1 MSKPSVFQD
10 TAAEIVAMEYDE
22 PEPLVQDLLEAGEVA
37 LFIAQEKSGKSTLMR
52 QLGLDVCR
60 GDLFLGRFKTAEG
73 SVLHIDYENRR
84 WNIKKNFIGLNG
96 DGRPMPSNFHIRS
109 FLRLVDRD
117 VGFDG
122 NGFTKLIELAEA
134 YQPRLLIIDPLRL
147 AVGPGTDLLKDKHI
161 TELLAKAQSIVGNM
175 PNTTLVLV
183 HHLKKKQED
192 DCSLLADP
200 KNWISRIYGGQALLA
215 TAECILGLEER
226 VNGIFTLATIQRNLP
241 AMTLHLE
248 RQVEGLRFGLCSED
262 VILAE
267 VFTATQK
274 QVWNQLSAEF
284 SRSDAAKAAET
295 IGSTKGVSDNLIKN
309 AIKAGLVRQPEP
321 RGAYHKQTVDPVQ
334 TEGTRST
341 GEMDDMTIE
350 KGGSS
355 DASNAS

>member
-1 MSKPSVFQD
+1 MGEINVFQD
-10 TAAEIVAMEYDE
+10 TAEEIVAMEYDE

-60 GDLFLGRFKTAEG
+60 GDLFLGRFRTAEG

-122 NGFTKLIELAEA
+122 DGFAKLIELAEA

-147 AVGPGTDLLKDKHI
+147 AVGPTTDLLKDKPI

-192 DCSLLADP
+192 DCSLLIDP
-200 KNWISRIYGGQALLA
+200 KTWISRIYGGQALLA

-226 VNGIFTLATIQRNLP
+226 EDGIFTLATIQRNLP
-241 AMTLHLE
+241 AMTLHLQRE
-248 RQVEGLRFGLCSED
+248 VDGLRFGLCSED

-267 VFTATQK
+267 IFSPTQK
-274 QVWNQLSAEF
+274 RVWDQLGAEF
-284 SRSDAAKAAET
+284 TRSDTAKAAET
-295 IGSTKGVSDNLIKN
+295 IGSTKGVSDNMIKN
-309 AIKAGLVRQPEP
+309 ALKAGLLRQPQL
-321 RGAYHKQTVDPVQ
+321 RGPFHKQHVDPVQ
-334 TEGTRST
+334 TDGTRST
-341 GEMDDMTIE
+341 GKMDDMTTE
-350 KGGSS
+350 KGGSN